1 VNGRPDVSR
10 IQTAVLVVKSV
21 SNLVATLSAWK
32 IPNIRHSPTDAKRP
46 MNMDAEA
53 MMSVAI
59 LGNHAN
65 RVYASSK
72 HVLM

>member
-1 VNGRPDVSR
+1 MNGRPDVSR

-32 IPNIRHSPTDAKRP
+32 ISHINDSLTDAKRP
-46 MNMDAEA
+46 TNMDVKA